1 MKLFLEKRKKNS
13 NIDLHKINNKAMA
26 HIAVKVDFRQ
36 LLEDIEYTNKV
47 TKKFDVSN
55 IITRNQYYE
64 LKDALV
70 LWMLK
75 HQFTEN
81 RIDGLEYTTGKY
93 GDRIELVKLTISYG
107 DTKCLLHQN
116 LKRKMCEMLG
126 LHEAKEKDFVEY
138 IQSVY
143 DDVEFDENRFRE
155 CISRMKTNRIRF
167 IRESQDN
174 NNFWGSIA
182 SNGKSSNPW
191 MRPYLVLLPYG
202 GKRQIR
208 IVDKNN

>member
-1 MKLFLEKRKKNS
+1 MV
-13 NIDLHKINNKAMA
+13 

-47 TKKFDVSN
+47 TKKFDVSD

-70 LWMLK
+70 LWLLK
-75 HQFTEN
+75 HNFTEN
-81 RIDGLEYTTGKY
+81 VLDGLEYTTGKY
-93 GDRIELVKLTISYG
+93 GDKVELVKFTISYG
-107 DTKCLLHQN
+107 DTVCKLHQN
-116 LKRKMCEMLG
+116 LNRKTVELFG
-126 LHEAKEKDFVEY
+126 LHDAKEEDFEKYVP
-138 IQSVY
+138 SVY

-155 CISRMKTNRIRF
+155 CVSRMKTNRIKF

-174 NNFWGSIA
+174 NNFWSTIA
-182 SNGKSSNPW
+182 MNGRSSNPW
-191 MRPYLVLLPYG
+191 MRPYLGFLPYD

-208 IVDKNN
+208 IVDKNEEK

>member
-1 MKLFLEKRKKNS
+1 ME
-13 NIDLHKINNKAMA
+13 
-26 HIAVKVDFRQ
+26 HIVVKVDFRQ

-47 TKKFDVSN
+47 MKKFDVSK

-75 HQFTEN
+75 HQFTEK
-81 RIDGLEYTTGKY
+81 RINGFEYTTGKY
-93 GDRIELVKLTISYG
+93 GDRIELVKFTISYG
-107 DTKCLLHQN
+107 DTECLLHQN
-116 LKRKMCEMLG
+116 LNRKMCEMFG
-126 LHEAKEKDFVEY
+126 LHEAKEDDFVEY

-155 CISRMKTNRIRF
+155 CVSRMKINRIRF
-167 IRESQDN
+167 IRESQN
-174 NNFWGSIA
+174 SNSFWSTIGM
-182 SNGKSSNPW
+182 NGKSSNPW
-191 MRPYLVLLPYG
+191 MRTYLGLLPYG

>member
-1 MKLFLEKRKKNS
+1 MV
-13 NIDLHKINNKAMA
+13 

-47 TKKFDVSN
+47 TKKFDVSD

-70 LWMLK
+70 LWLLR
-75 HQFTEN
+75 HNFTEN
-81 RIDGLEYTTGKY
+81 VLDGLEYTTGKY
-93 GDRIELVKLTISYG
+93 GDKVELVKFTISYG
-107 DTKCLLHQN
+107 DTVCKLHQN
-116 LKRKMCEMLG
+116 LNRKTVELFG
-126 LHEAKEKDFVEY
+126 LHDAKEEDFVEY
-138 IQSVY
+138 IPSVY

-155 CISRMKTNRIRF
+155 CVSRMKTNRIKF

-174 NNFWGSIA
+174 NNFWSTIA
-182 SNGKSSNPW
+182 MNGRSSNPW
-191 MRPYLVLLPYG
+191 MRSYLGFLPYD

-208 IVDKNN
+208 IVDKNEEK